1 MSMKPDLGL
10 FHLSNGFDGED
21 GIFFY
26 GVEFSDIDFISV
38 ELCSVMFEIPFGEN
52 GELYAMSLD
61 FDSNILRQLILKLP
75 IALQEE
81 FINANEGRTLPFQA
95 NLPHPVS
102 TTVINC
108 RLGEKQTTA
117 EGEQFVPFIIQSIE

>member
-1 MSMKPDLGL
+1 MKHDLGL
-10 FHLSNGFDGED
+10 FHLCNGFDGED

-26 GVEFSDIDFISV
+26 GVEFFDIDFISA

-52 GELYAMSLD
+52 SELYAMSLD
-61 FDSNILRQLILKLP
+61 FDRDILRQLILKLSGP
-75 IALQEE
+75 LQKE
-81 FINANEGRTLPFQA
+81 FIDANEGRTLPFQA
-95 NLPHPVS
+95 NLPQPV
-102 TTVINC
+102 TATVIKC